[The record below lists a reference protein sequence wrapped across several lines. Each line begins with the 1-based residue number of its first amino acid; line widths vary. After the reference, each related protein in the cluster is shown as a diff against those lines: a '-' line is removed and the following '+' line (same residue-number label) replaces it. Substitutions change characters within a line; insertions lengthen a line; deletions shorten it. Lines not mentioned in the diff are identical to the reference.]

1 MVGIINLVIATVC
14 AAMFSI
20 FFKIFEIR
28 KIDSMQAIFFN
39 YVTAFILG
47 LAFSFDGTFVTN
59 PLKERWLGPVAIL
72 GFIFIA
78 GMVILSKSTERVG
91 VAISTVCSRA
101 SMIIPI
107 ILSYMF
113 VAGSKEPQWIAVIL
127 VIIGMSLTVWTGKAK
142 ENDRKFSILDV
153 LIPFGVFLCFGLS
166 NSINKI
172 IQDRVVVNRA
182 EWPDAMVNRE
192 LSMVTACIF
201 LFAMIYGSLSFI
213 RNRNGFQWKNVVGG
227 ILLGVINYVCTYTL
241 MIAMKTIDSSI
252 LFPAHNLGIV
262 TIGALVGWLHYHE
275 KMRPH
280 QVAGIIIATAAI
292 CWLCF

>member
-1 MVGIINLVIATVC
+1 MVAILNLVIATIC

-39 YVTAFILG
+39 YLTAFVLG
-47 LAFSFDGTFVTN
+47 LIFSFDGTLVSN
-59 PLKERWLGPVAIL
+59 PLKERWLGPVALL

-107 ILSYMF
+107 ILSYIF
-113 VAGSKEPQWIAVIL
+113 VAGSKKPQWIAVAL
-127 VIIGMSLTVWTGKAK
+127 VVIGMSLAVWTGKDK
-142 ENDRKFSILDV
+142 ENVRKFSIMDV
-153 LIPFGVFLCFGLS
+153 LIPLGVFLCFGLS
-166 NSINKI
+166 NAINKL

-192 LSMVTACIF
+192 LSLVTACIF
-201 LFAMIYGSLSFI
+201 LFASVYGLFSFI
-213 RNRNGFQWKNVVGG
+213 RNRHGFQWKNVVGG
-227 ILLGVINYVCTYTL
+227 VLLGIVNYVCTYSL

-252 LFPAHNLGIV
+252 LFPVHNLGIV

-280 QVAGIIIATAAI
+280 QVAGIIVATAAI

>member
-1 MVGIINLVIATVC
+1 MGVINLIIATIC
-14 AAMFSI
+14 ASLFSI

-28 KIDSMQAIFFN
+28 KIDSIQAIFFN
-39 YVTAFILG
+39 YLTAFILG
-47 LAFSFDGTFVTN
+47 LVFSFDGTFVVN
-59 PLKERWLGPVAIL
+59 PLKARWLGPVAIL

-78 GMVILSKSTERVG
+78 GMVILSVSTRRVG

-107 ILSYMF
+107 ILSYIF
-113 VAGSKEPQWIAVIL
+113 VAGSRKPQWIAIAL
-127 VIIGMSLTVWTGKAK
+127 VIVGMSLTIWTGRGQKT
-142 ENDRKFSILDV
+142 ESKFTFKDI
-153 LIPFGVFLCFGLS
+153 LIPFSVFLCFGLS

-172 IQDRVVVNRA
+172 IQDRVVVARA
-182 EWPDAMVNRE
+182 EWDDALVNRE
-192 LSMVTACIF
+192 LSLITACIF
-201 LFAMIYGSLSFI
+201 LFAMIFGSLSMI
-213 RNRNGFQWKNVVGG
+213 KERNPFHWRNVIGG
-227 ILLGVINYVCTYTL
+227 VLLGIVNYVCTYCL
-241 MIAMKTIDSSI
+241 MLAMKTIDSSI

-280 QVAGIIIATAAI
+280 QVAGIIIATGAI

>member
-1 MVGIINLVIATVC
+1 MGVVNLIVATIC
-14 AAMFSI
+14 ASLFSI

-28 KIDSMQAIFFN
+28 KIDAMQAIFFN
-39 YVTAFILG
+39 YLTAFILG
-47 LAFSFDGTFVTN
+47 LVFSFDGTFVTN
-59 PLKERWLGPVAIL
+59 PLKARWLGPVAIL

-78 GMVILSKSTERVG
+78 GMIILSVSTRRVG

-107 ILSYMF
+107 ILSYIF
-113 VAGSKEPQWIAVIL
+113 VAGSRKPQWIAIVL
-127 VIIGMSLTVWTGKAK
+127 VIVGMSLTVWSGNGQKN
-142 ENDRKFSILDV
+142 EGKFSFKDI

-172 IQDRVVVNRA
+172 IQDRVVVARA
-182 EWPDAMVNRE
+182 EWDDVLVNRE
-192 LSMVTACIF
+192 LSLVTACIF
-201 LFAMIYGSLSFI
+201 LFAMIFGSLSMIKEKKPFHW
-213 RNRNGFQWKNVVGG
+213 RNAVGG
-227 ILLGVINYVCTYTL
+227 ILLGIVNYVCTYCL
-241 MIAMKTIDSSI
+241 MLAMKTIDSSI

-280 QVAGIIIATAAI
+280 QVAGIIIATGAI

>member
-1 MVGIINLVIATVC
+1 MVGILNLAIATVC
-14 AAMFSI
+14 AALFSI

-28 KIDSMQAIFFN
+28 RIDSMQAIFFN

-47 LAFSFDGTFVTN
+47 LLFSFDGTFVTN

-107 ILSYMF
+107 ILSYAF
-113 VAGSKEPQWIAVIL
+113 VAGSKKPQWIAVAL
-127 VIIGMSLTVWTGKAK
+127 VIIGMSLTVWTGKD
-142 ENDRKFSILDV
+142 NGNGRKFSIMDV
-153 LIPFGVFLCFGLS
+153 LIPTGVFLCFGLS
-166 NSINKI
+166 NAMNKL
-172 IQDRVVVNRA
+172 IQDRITVHRA
-182 EWPDAMVNRE
+182 EWQDVMVNRE
-192 LSMVTACIF
+192 LSLVTACIF
-201 LFAMIYGSLSFI
+201 LFASVYGLFSFI
-213 RNRNGFQWKNVVGG
+213 RNRNGFHWRNVVGG
-227 ILLGVINYVCTYTL
+227 VLLGIVNYVCTYSL

-252 LFPAHNLGIV
+252 LFPVHNLGIV

-280 QVAGIIIATAAI
+280 QVAGIIVATGAI

>member
-1 MVGIINLVIATVC
+1 MVAILNLVIATIC

-39 YVTAFILG
+39 YLTAFVLG
-47 LAFSFDGTFVTN
+47 LIFSFDGTLVSN
-59 PLKERWLGPVAIL
+59 PLKERWLGPVALL

-78 GMVILSKSTERVG
+78 GMVILSKSTESVG

-107 ILSYMF
+107 ILSYIF
-113 VAGSKEPQWIAVIL
+113 VAGSKKPQWIAVAL
-127 VIIGMSLTVWTGKAK
+127 VVIGMSLAVWTGKDK
-142 ENDRKFSILDV
+142 ENVRKFSIMDV
-153 LIPFGVFLCFGLS
+153 LIPLGVFLCFGLS
-166 NSINKI
+166 NAINKL

-192 LSMVTACIF
+192 LSLVTACIF
-201 LFAMIYGSLSFI
+201 LFASVYGLFSFI
-213 RNRNGFQWKNVVGG
+213 RNRHGFQWKNVVGG
-227 ILLGVINYVCTYTL
+227 VLLGIVNYVCTYSL

-252 LFPAHNLGIV
+252 LFPVHNLGIV

-280 QVAGIIIATAAI
+280 QVAGIIVATGAI